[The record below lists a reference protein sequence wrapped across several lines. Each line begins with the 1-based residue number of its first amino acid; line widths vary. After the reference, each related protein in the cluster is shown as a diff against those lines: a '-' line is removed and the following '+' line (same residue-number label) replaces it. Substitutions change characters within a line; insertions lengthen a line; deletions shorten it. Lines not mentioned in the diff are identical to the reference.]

1 MNIIIILVIFI
12 LHINQSYCS
21 FENHANEEVSLQA
34 YLAGKETPDKD
45 GHYVLETYDHS
56 TIPIEINVN
65 RNYDSDSAEHTN
77 LKNEDIHKITER
89 TDPEYGKIIIPN
101 NKVTPYNNLYSNIG
115 VNNENNN
122 REPLI
127 VNFQKIAP
135 SLRNAKNSNEL
146 VGKVVT
152 FDTIYRSALETIN
165 KHFNLIDPTFK
176 IENENDL
183 DKIIKI
189 GDELLQRYD
198 PVAILTKELL
208 GTSYGLLDGSITEI
222 IIPNTYKTQKD
233 EKLFANAFKQCIGL
247 QDKDENDKDIKSS
260 IEITEIPGQPDMV
273 KATAKFFNSFS
284 NPKKNR
290 ISLNMPKNKAII
302 YQKVLEFI
310 NSDTNYKKFYKAVK
324 IKDFTISI
332 LKLKTNEPISTSGS
346 KMAKQE
352 KIRYIPFMSD
362 NNKKMFSI
370 PFAIEYD
377 GTTTKEGFI
386 NPSGLKINKG
396 KTDNIVQLNYDTF
409 KNINTKQYGKK
420 LIKVKDPKVIN
431 KENLYVSDGGI
442 SVLGYAGIQIAERK
456 NAKVV
461 VAPKSFIIDNN
472 PNAIRA
478 KMKPTYRLVNDHGV
492 ITKQELTESEKNSSP
507 DFDVIYSSYY
517 QNNDVRSRF
526 KDNMNDYYNDVH
538 NDEGYTSSY
547 TDENK
552 YIGNEY
558 IAQNYIDELERA
570 DKLSAKKLFV
580 AKYFSGILTL
590 IKFFPISIKEDITGK
605 IDAKVQGISETQGH
619 VYEIVNALNIFKKT
633 QNIINERISKG
644 DKSFKNIN
652 IAAVCNVGQIS
663 KRAAES
669 CKYSIPNIDVTFE
682 NKAATLDAVELFYD
696 KKINNNILLPYE
708 NDISNPNSLIKNAE
722 TISDVWKMLSTYYI
736 NNPDKFSEEES
747 EFFLS
752 YFNEAINSYKNDI
765 STTKYFFK
773 VDEESIKLMISYFEN
788 IYNIHKE
795 KYGLILDEDGNEMI
809 YNKEYN
815 RNSQSYYYRH
825 KLLQNLKQLL
835 SLINEHNDNIINEES
850 LGVKIDGEKF
860 SSEINPMTILESDNL
875 MDGIEKISDE
885 IKNLNIDSLDEDKQI
900 DFNEKIK
907 EITNDLG
914 EIKKIND
921 YEYETNGEPSLNSET
936 VHILFNACASK
947 QGMDVDENI
956 IPSENYLSVPELE
969 NLNSENEENGI
980 IINHLK
986 NSETSIEGKNYIFKG
1001 IENHIIYSDNNN
1013 LDDVTYSIISELEEF
1028 IRTESLNIEGLQSHE
1043 GYHKYVSDFVLFSS
1057 YYNHLVAVAI
1067 QYDKIFSES
1076 LHRTKSVTT
1085 VELRNS
1091 ILLRMLFINNNE
1103 LADAIQEVV
1112 KNNPDKYNQD
1122 NQFTDT
1128 FSSNL
1133 LWGTSVIKKI
1143 SLTDLNKL
1151 FKEPKYFVSLASC
1164 MNEIINDANNNAISK
1179 LLMKKAYHSKYNYVK
1194 YLSPASRDP
1203 ADIDDLNLNM
1213 GNLKLTDNKGNIES
1227 IEDYSSMSFYKAMSA
1242 TSKFNK
1248 DINIEALENGNEIIS
1263 VPDLYKGAISYNDMF
1278 KKMDKYVIDLY
1289 FYGDI
1294 TENDKQNIDFSTKQ
1308 FSIFVRNTKFKFI
1321 LTLGREHKNT
1331 FNNFHNEFSSISNGI
1346 FELLKSNNAVTEN
1359 NNKVDEKLFNLKNVR
1374 LVQNVSIKL
1383 NSVTK
1388 KAKDIRLK
1396 KKIRNKNQN
1405 QNQNL

>member
-152 FDTIYRSALETIN
+152 FDTIYRS
-165 KHFNLIDPTFK
+165 
-176 IENENDL
+176 
-183 DKIIKI
+183 
-189 GDELLQRYD
+189 DELLQRYD

-233 EKLFANAFKQCIGL
+233 EKLFANAFKQCIG
-247 QDKDENDKDIKSS
+247 

-310 NSDTNYKKFYKAVK
+310 NNNKNYKEFYEAVK

-362 NNKKMFSI
+362 NNKKM
-370 PFAIEYD
+370 E
-377 GTTTKEGFI
+377 KQM
-386 NPSGLKINKG
+386 
-396 KTDNIVQLNYDTF
+396 NIVQLNYDTF

-442 SVLGYAGIQIAERK
+442 SVLGYTGIQIAERK

-736 NNPDKFSEEES
+736 NNPDKFSEEE
-747 EFFLS
+747 
-752 YFNEAINSYKNDI
+752 K
-765 STTKYFFK
+765 
-773 VDEESIKLMISYFEN
+773 
-788 IYNIHKE
+788 
-795 KYGLILDEDGNEMI
+795 
-809 YNKEYN
+809 
-815 RNSQSYYYRH
+815 
-825 KLLQNLKQLL
+825 
-835 SLINEHNDNIINEES
+835 
-850 LGVKIDGEKF
+850 
-860 SSEINPMTILESDNL
+860 
-875 MDGIEKISDE
+875 
-885 IKNLNIDSLDEDKQI
+885 
-900 DFNEKIK
+900 
-907 EITNDLG
+907 
-914 EIKKIND
+914 
-921 YEYETNGEPSLNSET
+921 
-936 VHILFNACASK
+936 
-947 QGMDVDENI
+947 
-956 IPSENYLSVPELE
+956 
-969 NLNSENEENGI
+969 
-980 IINHLK
+980 
-986 NSETSIEGKNYIFKG
+986 
-1001 IENHIIYSDNNN
+1001 
-1013 LDDVTYSIISELEEF
+1013 
-1028 IRTESLNIEGLQSHE
+1028 
-1043 GYHKYVSDFVLFSS
+1043 
-1057 YYNHLVAVAI
+1057 
-1067 QYDKIFSES
+1067 
-1076 LHRTKSVTT
+1076 
-1085 VELRNS
+1085 
-1091 ILLRMLFINNNE
+1091 
-1103 LADAIQEVV
+1103 
-1112 KNNPDKYNQD
+1112 
-1122 NQFTDT
+1122 
-1128 FSSNL
+1128 
-1133 LWGTSVIKKI
+1133 
-1143 SLTDLNKL
+1143 
-1151 FKEPKYFVSLASC
+1151 
-1164 MNEIINDANNNAISK
+1164 
-1179 LLMKKAYHSKYNYVK
+1179 
-1194 YLSPASRDP
+1194 
-1203 ADIDDLNLNM
+1203 
-1213 GNLKLTDNKGNIES
+1213 
-1227 IEDYSSMSFYKAMSA
+1227 
-1242 TSKFNK
+1242 
-1248 DINIEALENGNEIIS
+1248 
-1263 VPDLYKGAISYNDMF
+1263 
-1278 KKMDKYVIDLY
+1278 
-1289 FYGDI
+1289 
-1294 TENDKQNIDFSTKQ
+1294 NDKQNIDFSTKQ

>member
-310 NSDTNYKKFYKAVK
+310 NNNEEYKEFYEAVK

-736 NNPDKFSEEES
+736 NNPDKFSEEE
-747 EFFLS
+747 
-752 YFNEAINSYKNDI
+752 K
-765 STTKYFFK
+765 
-773 VDEESIKLMISYFEN
+773 
-788 IYNIHKE
+788 
-795 KYGLILDEDGNEMI
+795 
-809 YNKEYN
+809 
-815 RNSQSYYYRH
+815 
-825 KLLQNLKQLL
+825 
-835 SLINEHNDNIINEES
+835 
-850 LGVKIDGEKF
+850 
-860 SSEINPMTILESDNL
+860 
-875 MDGIEKISDE
+875 
-885 IKNLNIDSLDEDKQI
+885 
-900 DFNEKIK
+900 
-907 EITNDLG
+907 
-914 EIKKIND
+914 
-921 YEYETNGEPSLNSET
+921 
-936 VHILFNACASK
+936 
-947 QGMDVDENI
+947 
-956 IPSENYLSVPELE
+956 
-969 NLNSENEENGI
+969 
-980 IINHLK
+980 
-986 NSETSIEGKNYIFKG
+986 
-1001 IENHIIYSDNNN
+1001 
-1013 LDDVTYSIISELEEF
+1013 
-1028 IRTESLNIEGLQSHE
+1028 
-1043 GYHKYVSDFVLFSS
+1043 
-1057 YYNHLVAVAI
+1057 
-1067 QYDKIFSES
+1067 
-1076 LHRTKSVTT
+1076 
-1085 VELRNS
+1085 
-1091 ILLRMLFINNNE
+1091 
-1103 LADAIQEVV
+1103 
-1112 KNNPDKYNQD
+1112 
-1122 NQFTDT
+1122 
-1128 FSSNL
+1128 
-1133 LWGTSVIKKI
+1133 
-1143 SLTDLNKL
+1143 
-1151 FKEPKYFVSLASC
+1151 
-1164 MNEIINDANNNAISK
+1164 
-1179 LLMKKAYHSKYNYVK
+1179 
-1194 YLSPASRDP
+1194 
-1203 ADIDDLNLNM
+1203 
-1213 GNLKLTDNKGNIES
+1213 
-1227 IEDYSSMSFYKAMSA
+1227 
-1242 TSKFNK
+1242 
-1248 DINIEALENGNEIIS
+1248 
-1263 VPDLYKGAISYNDMF
+1263 
-1278 KKMDKYVIDLY
+1278 
-1289 FYGDI
+1289 
-1294 TENDKQNIDFSTKQ
+1294 NDKQNIDFSTKQ